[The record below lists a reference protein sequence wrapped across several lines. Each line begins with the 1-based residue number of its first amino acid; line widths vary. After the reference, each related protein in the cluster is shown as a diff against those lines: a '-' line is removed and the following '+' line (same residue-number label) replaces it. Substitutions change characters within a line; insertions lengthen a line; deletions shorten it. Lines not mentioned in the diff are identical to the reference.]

1 MCSFWRCPPLA
12 LSQRAAIVSPPREG
26 PAGRASGGHQLQR
39 PLEASV
45 GKPAGGQRGEPAG
58 DSEVPLNSRFI
69 LREIIVELDGFVFG
83 EIFGRHG
90 AGARRMFLKRF
101 LLNDIFCQGPYGL
114 INKNLHFR

>member
-1 MCSFWRCPPLA
+1 MDTSGGHQLQRPLEA
-12 LSQRAAIVSPPREG
+12 SGDTSGGSQRGE
-26 PAGRASGGHQLQR
+26 PAGSAVGGHQLQR

-45 GKPAGGQRGEPAG
+45 GEPAGGQRGEPAG
-58 DSEVPLNSRFI
+58 DSEVPLNSQFI

-101 LLNDIFCQGPYGL
+101 V
-114 INKNLHFR
+114 